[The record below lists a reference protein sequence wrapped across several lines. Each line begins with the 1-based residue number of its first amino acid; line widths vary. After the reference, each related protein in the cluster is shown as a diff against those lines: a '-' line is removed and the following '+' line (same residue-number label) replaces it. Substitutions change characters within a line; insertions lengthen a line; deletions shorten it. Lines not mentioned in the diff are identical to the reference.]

1 MVKKRDITSKTMHQL
16 ADIVIVL
23 LTLLAFSTRQA
34 YADGTLVI
42 ETDNPNIST
51 DGQCSLI
58 EAIVNANDD
67 AQTYTDCPH
76 GSGTDTII
84 LQGDTVY
91 ALTAVDNDTDGPNG
105 LPAIVSTIVISGN
118 GATIARN
125 ATPDTPAFR
134 IFYITNEGN
143 LTLDDLTISNG
154 EASGNDSAAD
164 GGGICNRGGEVM
176 VNYSVITNNIAE
188 SGGGIG
194 NFGILTVTHSTVSSN
209 VARFGGGIY
218 NVDVVYWDY
227 EGQVTVSASTISN
240 NTADVSGG
248 GIYNAGDIHSGFG
261 SVSVDYS
268 TISGNLAGSG
278 GGIENWGWIVV
289 NSSTISGNT
298 SESNGGGIY
307 NNLYGTVEVNN
318 STISGNAADNNGGGI
333 YTYGNLSVTI
343 NHSTISSN
351 VADNDKDGGGSGG
364 GVYATNTVR
373 LTHTILATNS
383 GQSASATDCAATLTS
398 NGYNLIQDTTGC
410 TIIGDTTGNITG
422 QAPLLGPLADN
433 GGNTQTHGL
442 LPGSV
447 AIDAG
452 DPTFTAPPDFD
463 QRGPGFPRV
472 VGGRVDIGAFE
483 YLERNVRLYL
493 PIVWR

>member
-1 MVKKRDITSKTMHQL
+1 MSKTIQQSVL
-16 ADIVIVL
+16 GIIILL
-23 LTLLAFSTRQA
+23 LTLAIFSTSQA
-34 YADGTLVI
+34 YADGTIII
-42 ETDNPNIST
+42 ETDDPNINA

-84 LQGDTVY
+84 LQGNTVY
-91 ALTAVDNDTDGPNG
+91 TLTAADNDTDGPNG

-118 GATIARN
+118 GATIARK
-125 ATPDTPAFR
+125 ATLDTPNFR
-134 IFYITNEGN
+134 IFYIANESN
-143 LTLDDLTISNG
+143 LTLNDLTISNG
-154 EASGNDSAAD
+154 EASGSDSAAD
-164 GGGICNRGGEVM
+164 GGGICNRGGELI
-176 VNYSVITNNIAE
+176 VNHSVITNNAADVR
-188 SGGGIG
+188 GGGIS
-194 NFGILTVTHSTVSSN
+194 NFGVLTVTHSTISSN

-218 NVDVVYWDY
+218 NVDVDFWDY
-227 EGQVTVSASTISN
+227 EGRVTVSASTVSN

-261 SVSVDYS
+261 SVSVDHS
-268 TISGNLAGSG
+268 TIGGNLAGSG
-278 GGIENWGWIVV
+278 GGVENWGWIVV
-289 NSSTISGNT
+289 SSSTISGNT

-307 NNLYGTVEVNN
+307 NNGYGTVEVNS
-318 STISGNAADNNGGGI
+318 STISGNAVDGNGGGI
-333 YTYGNLSVTI
+333 FTGGNQTVTM
-343 NHSTISSN
+343 NHSTISN
-351 VADNDKDGGGSGG
+351 NIADNDKDGGGSGG

-383 GQSASATDCAATLTS
+383 GQSAGATDCAATLTS

-422 QAPLLGPLADN
+422 QNPLLVPLANN
-433 GGNTQTHGL
+433 GGATQTHAL

-447 AIDAG
+447 AINAG
-452 DPTFTAPPDFD
+452 DPAFTTPPDFD

-483 YLERNVRLYL
+483 RLERNVRLYL